1 MSHISTS
8 QFTQDPVDAIQI
20 TQENIDEIAAWCQGE
35 VKVDETNGRRY
46 IEMEVS
52 HPTGRRTAKA
62 YPKDWVVTVRAIR
75 RVYGNRAFTSTFRP
89 LPDQSKRLSQIEMY
103 MAAAMTDGM
112 TALMAGDLSDDE
124 KAERITDSIGQNA
137 KRILDLL

>member
-8 QFTQDPVDAIQI
+8 QFMQDPVDAVQI
-20 TQENIDEIAAWCQGE
+20 TPENINQLALWVHGE
-35 VKVDETNGRRY
+35 VKVDRTTGRRY

-52 HPTGRRTAKA
+52 HPTGRRMAKA
-62 YPKDWVVTVRAIR
+62 YPKDWIVTVRTVR
-75 RVYGNRAFTSTFRP
+75 RVYGNRAFTSTFKPVPER
-89 LPDQSKRLSQIEMY
+89 SKLLRQIEMY
-103 MAAAMTDGM
+103 MAAAITDGM

-124 KAERITDSIGQNA
+124 KAERITDSIGRNA